1 MRMITGLNEPA
12 AGRLLVNGQRYRVAA
27 APMAELGILLEA
39 RAAGTGRS
47 ARNHR
52 LALAQT
58 NHHDD
63 PAGWGEGVPRNPAG
77 RR

>member
-12 AGRLLVNGQRYRVAA
+12 GGRILVNGQRYRVAA

-52 LALAQT
+52 
-58 NHHDD
+58 
-63 PAGWGEGVPRNPAG
+63 R
-77 RR
+77 